1 MHLRVNASLVSMRI
15 LVTAALLAAL
25 TFGQTKIS
33 SVEGITE
40 YKLDNGLNVLLFPD
54 NSKPTVTVNITYMV
68 GSRHEGYGE
77 SGMAHLL
84 EHMLFKGTET
94 RKEVVPEL
102 RAHGATFN
110 GSTYFDRTNYFETMP
125 ATEENLRFAL
135 ELEADRMIHSRV
147 SRADLDSEMTVVRN
161 EFEIG
166 ENQPTRVLE
175 ERVMSTAYLWHGYG
189 RSTIGARSDIEHVPI
204 PRLQAFYHLY
214 YQPDN
219 ATLVVAGKFD
229 DAKTLAWI
237 KDVFGAIPKP
247 TRQLIPTY
255 TEEPTQDG
263 EREVVLRR
271 TGDIQAIDMAYHTP
285 AGSHPDA
292 APLEVLA
299 AILGETPS
307 GRLYKALV
315 ETKKAVAAS
324 GDTSDLHDPGVLEFT
339 ARLSKEGSL
348 DDVEKT
354 MLGVIDGVVKE
365 PPSKD
370 EVDRAKARLLK
381 DIELSFNNSER
392 IAIALSE
399 WESMGDWRLQFLFR
413 DRIKN
418 VTPEDVARVAKLYL
432 KPSNRT
438 TGKFIPT
445 AAPDRSEIPATPDVA
460 AVVKDYKGNAAVEAG
475 EAFDPSPA
483 NIDARTIRV
492 TLPNGMK
499 LALLPKK
506 TRGGTVNATM
516 TLHFGD
522 AKSVTGKGVAGQMS
536 GILLMRGSAK
546 YTRQQLQDEL
556 DKLKAQMGA
565 SGSSTRAGVNINT
578 IRASL
583 PGALRLAA
591 EVLREPVFPETEFE
605 QARRSAISS
614 VENGRTDPQGQAINA
629 LRRHV
634 SPYPKGDPRYYA
646 TFDEEIENYKTLTVA
661 DVKKFYTDFYGASNA
676 ELAIVGDFDAAEIQK
691 LAVELF
697 GGWKSPAPFTQVK
710 REWTKLETV
719 DRSIETPD
727 KANAMFLAIAT
738 LPVDDDDPDYP
749 ALVAANTMLGGGE
762 GESRLFQRIRG
773 KDGLSYSV
781 GSQFVVGTN
790 EKFGQFL
797 VGAACNPQNVLKVE
811 ADFKDEI
818 AKALADGFTAEELAT
833 AQKTYFQDQQVSRSQ
848 DGHLAAQLAINA
860 QYGHNM
866 AREAAIDTKIA
877 ALTPADVSAALK
889 RHIDPA
895 SFSIFKAGDL
905 KKAGV
910 TQ

>member
-25 TFGQTKIS
+25 AAGQTKIT

-77 SGMAHLL
+77 TGMAHLL
-84 EHMLFKGTET
+84 EHMMFKGTEK
-94 RKEVVPEL
+94 RKDIMVEL
-102 RAHGATFN
+102 RAHGAQFN
-110 GSTYFDRTNYFETMP
+110 ASTYLDRTNYFETMP
-125 ATEENLRFAL
+125 ATDENLRFGL
-135 ELEADRMIHSRV
+135 EMEADRMIHSRV
-147 SRADLDSEMTVVRN
+147 SREDLDSEMTVVRN
-161 EFEIG
+161 EFEMG
-166 ENQPTRVLE
+166 ENEPTRVLD
-175 ERVMSTAYLWHGYG
+175 ERVTSTAYLWHGYG

-237 KDVFGAIPKP
+237 KEIFGAIPKP

-263 EREVVLRR
+263 EREVTLRR
-271 TGDIQAIDMAYHTP
+271 TGDIQAIEMAFHTP

-292 APLEVLA
+292 AALEVLA

-315 ETKKAVAAS
+315 ETKKAVAAY
-324 GDTSDLHDPGVLEFT
+324 SDSADFHDPGLLQLS
-339 ARLSKEGSL
+339 ARVSKDGSL

-370 EVDRAKARLLK
+370 EVDRAKSRLLK
-381 DIELSFNNSER
+381 NIDLAFNNSQM
-392 IAIALSE
+392 IAIQLSE
-399 WESMGDWRLQFLFR
+399 WESMGDWRLLFLFR
-413 DRIKN
+413 DRIKS
-418 VTPEDVARVAKLYL
+418 VTPADVARVAKLYL
-432 KPSNRT
+432 KESNRT

-445 AAPDRSEIPATPDVA
+445 AAPDRSEIPATPNVA
-460 AVVKDYKGNAAVEAG
+460 AEVKDYKGNAAIEAG

-506 TRGGTVNATM
+506 TRGGTVSATLV
-516 TLHFGD
+516 LHFGD
-522 AKSVTGKGVAGQMS
+522 AKSVTGKTLAGQS
-536 GILLMRGSAK
+536 AGSLIMRGSAK
-546 YTRQQLQDEL
+546 YTRQQIQDQL
-556 DKLKAQMGA
+556 DKLKAQMGI
-565 SGSSTRAGVNINT
+565 SGTSTRANVSIST
-578 IRASL
+578 IRASF
-583 PGALRLAA
+583 PDTLRLAA
-591 EVLREPVFPETEFE
+591 EVLKEPVFPETEFE
-605 QARRSAISS
+605 QLRQAAISS
-614 VENGRTDPQGQAINA
+614 VENARTDPQGQAVNA

-634 SPYPKGDPRYYA
+634 SPYPKGDPRYYP
-646 TFDEEIENYKTLTVA
+646 TFDEEIENYKKLTVA
-661 DVKKFYTDFYGASNA
+661 DVKKFYADFYGASNA
-676 ELAIVGDFDAAEIQK
+676 ELAIVGDFDAAEVQK
-691 LAVELF
+691 LATELF
-697 GGWKSPAPFTQVK
+697 GSWKSPVPFTQVK
-710 REWTKLETV
+710 REWTKLQPV

-727 KANAMFLAIAT
+727 KANAIFLAITT

-749 ALVAANTMLGGGE
+749 ALFVANKILGSDP
-762 GESRLFQRIRG
+762 ESRLFGRIRG

-781 GSQFVVGTN
+781 GSQLVVPTN
-790 EKFGQFL
+790 EKFAQFL
-797 VGAACNPQNVLKVE
+797 VIAQCNPQNILKVE

-818 AKALADGFTAEELAT
+818 AKALANGFTAEELAT
-833 AQKTYFQDQQVSRSQ
+833 AKKTYFQDQQVARSQ
-848 DGHLAAQLAINA
+848 DRNLAGQLAQNA
-860 QYGHNM
+860 QYGRTM
-866 AREAAIDTKIA
+866 ARDAALDAKIA
-877 ALTPADVSAALK
+877 ALTPADISAALK
-889 RHIDPA
+889 RRLDP
-895 SFSIFKAGDL
+895 SSISIFKAGDL
-905 KKAGV
+905 KKAGI